1 MRNADIEAGSE
12 VKLLFVS
19 SQIYEKYIADPRKKQ
34 KYVNLRI
41 LKNIDFFKDWSMIRL
56 QQFNN
61 YLSEKNY
68 AIGDEI
74 YIQGNESTVFFVL
87 VKGKAQAET

>member
-1 MRNADIEAGSE
+1 VRNADIEAGSE

-56 QQFNN
+56 
-61 YLSEKNY
+61 
-68 AIGDEI
+68 
-74 YIQGNESTVFFVL
+74 
-87 VKGKAQAET
+87 